1 MPTFFTAYMLVIAT
15 LAVLI
20 AGVAI
25 SRSLRGG
32 EEQNFSR
39 LERRL
44 KLLHLLRQL
53 DKPDM

>member
-1 MPTFFTAYMLVIAT
+1 MPSFFTAYMLVIAT
-15 LAVLI
+15 LAVVL

-25 SRSLRGG
+25 NRSLRGG
-32 EEQNFSR
+32 EEQSFSR

-44 KLLHLLRQL
+44 KLLQLLKQL